1 MVRINLILN
10 NCTLSGNIALV
21 FRIGC
26 SESLERVHYWIGI
39 FSYAKKCEYD
49 AEKNKDGVTQN
60 ELERDAFSLIN
71 FLDRMT
77 DQEDNHFTEDDVIAA
92 LKVFDEKK
100 MDGKTS
106 KTFTREYISNMTG
119 VRIEKNK
126 RNGRKQKQ
134 HIKIMNAVREVIY
147 PEGEWR
153 NKNGRPDKKQLIKN
167 YIEENPETKISKI
180 AKTLGISRTTVYKY
194 YDEIKK

>member
-1 MVRINLILN
+1 
-10 NCTLSGNIALV
+10 
-21 FRIGC
+21 
-26 SESLERVHYWIGI
+26 VHYWIGI

-126 RNGRKQKQ
+126 RNGRKQADHLLRMRTVQKLD
-134 HIKIMNAVREVIY
+134 Y
-147 PEGEWR
+147 PNGEWR
-153 NKNGRPDKKQLIKN
+153 NKEGKPKGSGTKKQLIKD
-167 YIEENPETKISKI
+167 YVVKHPETKISDI
-180 AKTLGISRTTVYKY
+180 AKELGISRTTVYKY
-194 YDEIKK
+194 YDEIKGNEVIGSMVVEADRV